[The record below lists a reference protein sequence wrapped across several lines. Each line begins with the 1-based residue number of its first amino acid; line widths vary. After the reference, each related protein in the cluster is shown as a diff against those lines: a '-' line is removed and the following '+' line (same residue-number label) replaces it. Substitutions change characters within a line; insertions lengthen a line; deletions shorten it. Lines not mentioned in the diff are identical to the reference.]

1 MWVDVRAVHGG
12 VATGGPAS
20 ASFEEVRVRDFANH
34 EFAGLDV
41 RSLHLHVAFQAQI
54 VIALDKELAIN
65 RAVWVVAGGATV
77 TDGLVLE
84 NEWPALFAMT
94 LRATLVQARHGES
107 AGGLHDVVPVR
118 VVTIDAVH
126 HPFDH
131 GMMLRKP
138 ELGMDV

>member
-1 MWVDVRAVHGG
+1 MRN
-12 VATGGPAS
+12 
-20 ASFEEVRVRDFANH
+20 FADH

-54 VIALDKELAIN
+54 VIALDKKLAID

-77 TDGLVLE
+77 TEGLVLE
-84 NEWPALFAMT
+84 NEWAALFAMT

-126 HPFDH
+126 HAFDD

-138 ELGMDV
+138 ELGVDV